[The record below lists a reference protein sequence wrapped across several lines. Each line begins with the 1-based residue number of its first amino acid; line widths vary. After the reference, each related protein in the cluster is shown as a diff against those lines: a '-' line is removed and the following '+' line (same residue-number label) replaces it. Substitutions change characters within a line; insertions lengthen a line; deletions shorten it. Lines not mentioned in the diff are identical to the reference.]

1 MKRINQMK
9 ANSEHMKELMHWR
22 KSLRL
27 NRSYNLR
34 QYRHYKKKFGEDDRI
49 TGYMKGLAEG
59 SNSPLRVMDYLIR
72 IEETKSYE

>member
-22 KSLRL
+22 KNLRS
-27 NRSYNLR
+27 NRAYNLR
-34 QYRHYKKKFGEDDRI
+34 EYRHYRKKFGEADRI

-59 SNSPLRVMDYLIR
+59 SKSPLRVMDYLIEKEDAR
-72 IEETKSYE
+72 SYE